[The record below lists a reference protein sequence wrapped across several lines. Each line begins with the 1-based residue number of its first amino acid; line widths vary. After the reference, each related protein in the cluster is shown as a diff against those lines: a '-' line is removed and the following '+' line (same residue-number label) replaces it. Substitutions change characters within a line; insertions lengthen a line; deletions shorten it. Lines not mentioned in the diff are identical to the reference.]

1 MHYPDE
7 SYVRKYTRKTVT
19 NRLLKWQGRAVL
31 DAMLGE
37 FDRAGIF
44 ELAGDPVECIVA
56 VTDIPEDVV
65 RFALEKLVVTKT
77 WIVTASAI
85 VWPTYVEAQT
95 CAKSDRVRQSEL
107 RKRRATQA
115 ATVAPRHDDE
125 PEQRESEP
133 PSRAVT
139 PCHAPS
145 RAVTPSLGLTDL
157 EPTFSDPDRA
167 GAREENESGFELGP
181 EPELAPV
188 PTRTAIQTRCFP
200 RGWRWSTD
208 TTAVARAAGV
218 SDLELQTHVNYWTTR
233 KWAVPID
240 VDDLDFELQLTLPA
254 IVQRRSKAPG
264 EVGASAGASRTQH
277 LGVYAFRATD
287 EHTTFCKA
295 KGLDLRLALDAY
307 RRSGRPEKLGTI
319 RANEDFMQRLEHWA
333 ETGEFIPTGPLARR
347 TARGAA

>member
-56 VTDIPEDVV
+56 VTDIPDDVV
-65 RFALEKLVVTKT
+65 RFALDKLVATKT
-77 WIVTASAI
+77 WVVTATAI

-115 ATVAPRHDDE
+115 ATVAPRLDDDE

-167 GAREENESGFELGP
+167 GAREENESAFELGP
-181 EPELAPV
+181 EPEPEAP
-188 PTRTAIQTRCFP
+188 PPRTAIQTRCFP
-200 RGWRWSTD
+200 PGWRWSRD
-208 TTAVARAAGV
+208 TAAVARAAGV
-218 SDLELQTHVNYWTTR
+218 SDRELQRHVDYWTTR
-233 KWAVPID
+233 KWAIPID
-240 VDDLDFELQLTLPA
+240 VDDLDVELRLQLPG
-254 IVQRRSKAPG
+254 IIERRSKAP
-264 EVGASAGASRTQH
+264 ELAAAAAGGGTQQ
-277 LGVYAFRATD
+277 LGPYAFRATA
-287 EHTTFCKA
+287 EHAAFCKA
-295 KGLDLRLALDAY
+295 KGLDVRLAVEAY
-307 RRSGRPEKLGTI
+307 RRSGRPEKLGTLP
-319 RANEDFMQRLEHWA
+319 ANEDFMQRLAHWA

-347 TARGAA
+347 RARGAA